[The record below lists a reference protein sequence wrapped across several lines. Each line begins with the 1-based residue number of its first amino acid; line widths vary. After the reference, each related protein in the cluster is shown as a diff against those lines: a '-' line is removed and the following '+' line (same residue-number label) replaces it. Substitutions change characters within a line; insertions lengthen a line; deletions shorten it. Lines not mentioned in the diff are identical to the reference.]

1 MDPLLT
7 FQAGVGQDIDR
18 KDEMEGKFT
27 ETLLCLWY
35 LACPFIAETIH
46 QVIDEIPIL
55 QMQKLSLGEQSDMSK
70 STQLGLVDG
79 WMDGRMDGGTDGCSL

>member
-1 MDPLLT
+1 MT
-7 FQAGVGQDIDR
+7 FQVGVGQDIDR

-35 LACPFIAETIH
+35 MACPFIAETIH

-55 QMQKLSLGEQSDMSK
+55 QMWKLSLGEESDVSK
-70 STQLGLVDG
+70 STARTC
-79 WMDGRMDGGTDGCSL
+79 GRMDGWTDGCSL